1 MKQLYK
7 TLKMVAIL
15 IAILVGMLLLFYFF
29 APLYRFSTP
38 QPFSG
43 NKLYNPYKNIRPEAW
58 RLMDVS
64 NTDKTADDILPKD
77 KSCFIFADNQ
87 KISPSEVS
95 GALLPAYTH
104 GFNLAGVKQVCI
116 GSDEVLW
123 IDLIFFQTT
132 GLKQWVIDRLRP
144 HNKLIALCTNGY
156 SFDDLRRITQYDL
169 LEISDG
175 KDFSLAKWDTALSA
189 GQKAFLLADNR
200 AGVKKNLSFTMVN
213 LPSKTGKSF
222 IHSLKKGISYGV
234 KLPVRNSVNVEA
246 IDNILNHLPV
256 IQKVDLLHDTLLVK
270 LNADVK
276 MIRFV
281 KQGGVEA
288 KNVKATDSALYV
300 IKPSDQYVRIEVSL
314 NDGTV
319 YYLNPVIRYNGN
331 RPQSRLIAKVDV
343 STTGWLRLL
352 YFSMV
357 AFLFW
362 YFTRKLPGKKE
373 K

>member
-1 MKQLYK
+1 MRKLYK
-7 TLKMVAIL
+7 TLKIVAVL
-15 IAILVGMLLLFYFF
+15 IAITVGVLLLFYFF
-29 APLYRFSTP
+29 APLYQFSVP

-43 NKLYNPYKNIRPEAW
+43 SKLYNPYKKMKPDTW
-58 RLMDVS
+58 CLMDVS
-64 NTDKTADDILPKD
+64 NSDRAADDFLPKD
-77 KSCFIFADNQ
+77 KFCSILADNQ
-87 KISPSEVS
+87 KVTPLEVS
-95 GALLPAYTH
+95 GSLLPAYTH
-104 GFNLAGVKQVCI
+104 GFNLTGVKQVCI

-123 IDLIFFQTT
+123 IDLFFFQTT

-144 HNKLIALCTNGY
+144 HNKLIALCSDGY
-156 SFDDLRRITQYDL
+156 SFDDLKRITNYDL

-175 KDFSLAKWDTALSA
+175 DNLSLAKWDTALST

-200 AGVKKNLSFTMVN
+200 ADVKNNLSFTMVN

-234 KLPVRNSVNVEA
+234 KLPVKNSVNGEA
-246 IDNILNHLPV
+246 NDNILNHLPV
-256 IQKVDLLHDTLLVK
+256 IQKVELLHDTLLVK
-270 LNADVK
+270 LNSNVK

-281 KQGGVEA
+281 KQGGVET

-300 IKPSDQYVRIEVSL
+300 VKPNDQYVRIEVSL

-319 YYLNPVIRYNGN
+319 YYLNPVIRYDGN
-331 RPQSRLIAKVDV
+331 MPGSKLIAKVDV

-362 YFTRKLPGKKE
+362 YFTRKMPGKKE

>member
-1 MKQLYK
+1 MKQLYG
-7 TLKMVAIL
+7 TLKIVAVAIV
-15 IAILVGMLLLFYFF
+15 ISVGMLLLFYFF
-29 APLYRFSTP
+29 APLYQFSTP

-43 NKLYNPYKNIRPEAW
+43 NKLYNPYKNMQSDAW
-58 RLMDVS
+58 CLLDVS
-64 NTDKTADDILPKD
+64 NADKAVDDFLPKD

-87 KISPSEVS
+87 KITPSELSGVS
-95 GALLPAYTH
+95 LPAYTH

-144 HNKLIALCTNGY
+144 HNKLIALGTDGY
-156 SFDDLRRITQYDL
+156 SFDDLRKITHYDL
-169 LEISDG
+169 LEISNG

-234 KLPVRNSVNVEA
+234 KLPVKNSVNGEA
-246 IDNILNHLPV
+246 NDNILNHLPV
-256 IQKVDLLHDTLLVK
+256 IQKVELLHDTLLVK
-270 LNADVK
+270 LNSDVK

-281 KQGGVEA
+281 KQRGVEV
-288 KNVKATDSALYV
+288 KNAKATDSVLYV
-300 IKPSDQYVRIEVSL
+300 VKPNDQYVRIEVSL

-331 RPQSRLIAKVDV
+331 RPESRLIAKVDV
-343 STTGWLRLL
+343 STTGWMRLL